1 MSIHITFWAAGEH
14 WLYFS
19 RGPRSAGDDGPQRNE
34 LVANK
39 AALVSSSKIKIGWLI
54 FKYFVLQWFVD
65 TRVMGQLACQAVRD
79 GDLRLEPDTYTA
91 VWDNFLSEEKN
102 R

>member
-1 MSIHITFWAAGEH
+1 
-14 WLYFS
+14 LS
-19 RGPRSAGDDGPQRNE
+19 RDPRSAVEDGTQRTE
-34 LVANK
+34 LVAS
-39 AALVSSSKIKIGWLI
+39 VIGQLFVNQNWLM
-54 FKYFVLQWFVD
+54 FNYFLLQWFVD